1 MKKNILTIII
11 MAIVL
16 INTILTGLLIF
27 TIVPSTN
34 RTNKLVSK
42 VASIV
47 DLELESPDTDTLS
60 VMDIV
65 KHEIDGELTINLK
78 KGADGEAN
86 YALVSVT
93 LSMNSKHKD
102 YARLSKKVGD
112 FESDIIEFVNLEFSN
127 YTMDE
132 VLNNKEKVKDEV
144 KEKVLAKISD
154 LFQSD
159 FIINISFGNIVLS

>member
-1 MKKNILTIII
+1 

-27 TIVPSTN
+27 TIVPSAN
-34 RTNKLVSK
+34 RTNQLVSK

-47 DLELESPDTDTLS
+47 DLELESPGSDKLTVL
-60 VMDIV
+60 DIV

-78 KGADGEAN
+78 KGADGKAH
-86 YALVSVT
+86 YALLSVT

-102 YARLSKKVGD
+102 YAELSEKVGD
-112 FESDIIEFVNLEFSN
+112 FDSDIEEFVNLEFSN

-132 VLNNKEKVKDEV
+132 ILNNKEEVKDEV

>member
-1 MKKNILTIII
+1 MRKNILTIII

-27 TIVPSTN
+27 TIVPSAN
-34 RTNKLVSK
+34 RANQLISK

-47 DLELESPDTDTLS
+47 DLELESPNSGELS

-65 KHEIDGELTINLK
+65 KHEIDGEQTINLK
-78 KGADGEAN
+78 KGADGKAH
-86 YALVSVT
+86 YALLSVT

-102 YARLSKKVGD
+102 YSKYSAKVGD
-112 FESDIIEFVNLEFSN
+112 FESEIKEFVNLEFSK

-132 VLNNKEKVKDEV
+132 ILTNKEGIKDEV
-144 KEKVLAKISD
+144 KEKVLEEINN
-154 LFQSD
+154 LFLSD

>member
-1 MKKNILTIII
+1 MRKNILTIII

-27 TIVPSTN
+27 TIVPSAN
-34 RTNKLVSK
+34 RTNKLVNK

-47 DLELESPDTDTLS
+47 DLELESPDSDELTVL
-60 VMDIV
+60 DIV

-78 KGADGEAN
+78 KGADGKAH
-86 YALVSVT
+86 YALLSVT
-93 LSMNSKHKD
+93 LSLNSKHKD
-102 YARLSKKVGD
+102 YAELSEKVGD
-112 FESDIIEFVNLEFSN
+112 FDSDIEEFVNLEFSN

-132 VLNNKEKVKDEV
+132 ILNNKQEVKDEV